1 MAKRRSVLITFLGI
15 IGLSGCT
22 SNESSSENS
31 NGGGTSDSESGN
43 SKSSD
48 EESLESQYPDYYV
61 IEESTKLVALSDI
74 EANADSFSVTITGT
88 VVNGSDT
95 DYEYAQ
101 VEFGLYNDSGAK
113 VGNAVDN
120 ISGLNAGQRWRYEA
134 VGTSESAATW
144 ELEGLSAY

>member
-1 MAKRRSVLITFLGI
+1 MAKRRSVLVTSLGI
-15 IGLSGCT
+15 ITLSGCT
-22 SNESSSENS
+22 STESSSEEP
-31 NGGGTSDSESGN
+31 NGGDTSDSEGGN
-43 SKSSD
+43 TESND
-48 EESLESQYPDYYV
+48 EESLESQYPDSYAT
-61 IEESTKLVALSDI
+61 EESTKLVALADI

-88 VVNGSDT
+88 IVNGSDT

-101 VEFGLYNDSGAK
+101 VEFGLYDDSGAK
-113 VGNAVDN
+113 VGNAIDN